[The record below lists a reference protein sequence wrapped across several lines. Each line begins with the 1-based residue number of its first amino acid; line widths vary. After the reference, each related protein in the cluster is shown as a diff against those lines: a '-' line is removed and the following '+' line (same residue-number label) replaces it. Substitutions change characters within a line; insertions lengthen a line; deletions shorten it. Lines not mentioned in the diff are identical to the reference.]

1 MPRRNNPLRNVAADT
16 RRFSNDNP
24 TKTTFHFFAYFVVRI
39 EYVRIS
45 QREELIGLRI
55 IIALLNDEKISDD
68 AEIQIFLVSLFSDI
82 EKKIYIYIYTYISW
96 DEK

>member
-39 EYVRIS
+39 EYIS

-68 AEIQIFLVSLFSDI
+68 AEIRIFLVSLFSDI
-82 EKKIYIYIYTYISW
+82 EKKIYIYIRIYRGMKNS
-96 DEK
+96 